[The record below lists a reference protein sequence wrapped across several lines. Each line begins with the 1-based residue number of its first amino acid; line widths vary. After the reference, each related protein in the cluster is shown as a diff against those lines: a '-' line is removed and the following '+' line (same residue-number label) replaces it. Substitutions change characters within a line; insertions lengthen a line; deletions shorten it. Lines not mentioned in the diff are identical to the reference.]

1 VQSSRRRGRG
11 QQRILYWFRTPPGVR
26 VGRAAIDEE
35 AIHLLEQH
43 NPDVQFDWT
52 RILKSPQGAEPSPRT
67 PPRPTQPPRTRDD
80 RPPRPPASPPPAP
93 AVKPLAAVPAE
104 VDEAD
109 AEAQAGSAAGLDAGD
124 APPEAISAALTH
136 LSGDPASSDE
146 ADLDVDVRQ
155 PAAFAR
161 LGAEGLARLRA
172 RYAEVLARISDRP
185 IDDAV
190 REELKARAERLNPD
204 AWVTDDEVAQGLE
217 QYEAVFES
225 LRSVVGHPRR
235 RRRRQRGDRGRAG
248 DGATEKGG

>member
-52 RILKSPQGAEPSPRT
+52 RILKSPQGAEPSPRM
-67 PPRPTQPPRTRDD
+67 PPRPTQPPHARGVDV
-80 RPPRPPASPPPAP
+80 PPRAPSSPLPSP
-93 AVKPLAAVPAE
+93 AVSPFATVPAE
-104 VDEAD
+104 VDDLE
-109 AEAQAGSAAGLDAGD
+109 EQAGSAASQDAGD
-124 APPEAISAALTH
+124 APPETISAALTH
-136 LSGDPASSDE
+136 LSDDPASSD
-146 ADLDVDVRQ
+146 DSDPDVDVRQ

-185 IDDAV
+185 IDDTV

-235 RRRRQRGDRGRAG
+235 RRRRDRSGAGEGVPRSEGR
-248 DGATEKGG
+248 

>member
-67 PPRPTQPPRTRDD
+67 PPRPTQPPRARGDA
-80 RPPRPPASPPPAP
+80 PPRPPFSTPPPAVNP
-93 AVKPLAAVPAE
+93 RAAVPAE

-109 AEAQAGSAAGLDAGD
+109 VEAQAASAADLDAGD
-124 APPEAISAALTH
+124 APPETISAALTH
-136 LSGDPASSDE
+136 LSDDPASNDESDP
-146 ADLDVDVRQ
+146 DVDVRQ

-235 RRRRQRGDRGRAG
+235 RRRRRDRSGAG
-248 DGATEKGG
+248 DGVPRSESR